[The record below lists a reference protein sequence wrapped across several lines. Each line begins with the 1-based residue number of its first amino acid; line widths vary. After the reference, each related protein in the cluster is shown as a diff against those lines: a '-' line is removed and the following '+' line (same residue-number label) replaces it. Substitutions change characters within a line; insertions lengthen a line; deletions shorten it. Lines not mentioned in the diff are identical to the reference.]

1 MAITALYENS
11 ATISTTE
18 YSLTLNAATPPIAT
32 KTDDGIFQ
40 CFLDLSAMVDGDQ
53 FALKVYEKVQSAGTQ
68 RLIDHR
74 ILTGVQAFPHTVLPS
89 LILMHGW
96 DITLTKISATDR
108 AIAWSIRQIS

>member
-18 YSLTLNAATPPIAT
+18 YSLTNNSTTIAA

>member
-18 YSLTLNAATPPIAT
+18 YSLTNNSTTIAA

-96 DITLTKISATDR
+96 DITLTKLSATDR
-108 AIAWSIRQIS
+108 IIAWSIRQLS